1 MMMGVNSSNEPA
13 LQWEDSDNEGE
24 GGSNSTS
31 LQKQSGNGGGKSF
44 GKRSAKQIWLIPGKI
59 IFKGC
64 RLFLSAN
71 CFLRVVAG

>member
-1 MMMGVNSSNEPA
+1 MMMGVNSSNEPV

-24 GGSNSTS
+24 GGSNNTS

-59 IFKGC
+59 LC
-64 RLFLSAN
+64 SRLSFIS
-71 CFLRVVAG
+71 